1 MSRRRIAMASGA
13 LLLTAGAVAVPGTA
27 ATAAPAAPAPKPGTA
42 GPGAFSKA
50 PFTVDPPPA
59 TRKKAIDNAKKALSA
74 HARQAHTVS
83 GHAFTARSVVVDA
96 NGAADVRFD
105 RTYKGLPVYGGDL
118 IVHLKPNGAYE
129 ALNTAAPAT
138 PAVSTTPKVAAK
150 AAAATARSQVKG
162 TVTAT
167 GKPALAVWNSGR
179 SSQLVWETVV
189 RGTLEDGTPTVL
201 HVLVDT
207 HKGTV
212 VSTRDEVHS
221 MLSPAQ
227 AAKAAQAAGAPA
239 KALTAGTGNSI
250 YSGTVSID
258 LTQSGSTWTMK
269 DPSHGNGYTTN
280 LNHATSGTGTTFS
293 NTTGTFGN
301 GTNSDP
307 ASAGVDAHYGAAKTF
322 DYFKNVHGRNGI
334 FGNGAGVPSRTHYG
348 NAYVNAF
355 WDGSQMTYGDG
366 SGNARPLVELDVAG
380 HEMSHG
386 VSGAL
391 TGWDETGETGG
402 MNEGTS
408 DIFGTMV
415 EFYANNASDTPDY
428 TMGELININGDN
440 TPLRYM
446 YQPSLDGAS
455 PNCYTSGNGSLDP
468 HYSMGPLNHWF
479 YLLAQGSGNHG
490 YGNSPTCNS
499 STVTGLGNDKAA
511 KIWYKA
517 LASYA
522 SSSENYARARTD
534 SLKAAADLYGTHC
547 TEYNTVDAAWAA
559 VSVTG
564 TDPVPGT
571 CSTNPGSPSVTS
583 PGNQTGTVGT
593 AVSLQISASDPSGG
607 ALTYS
612 ATGLPAGLTINAS
625 TGLISGTPTTAGTS
639 TVVVTAKNAANAT
652 GSATF
657 TWTINPAGGG
667 GTCSS
672 PGNKVT
678 NGGFESG
685 TTPWTTTSGVV
696 SANGSGETART
707 GTHFAW
713 LNGYGSAHTDSATQS
728 VTIPAGCK
736 ASLSFYLH
744 IDTDES
750 GSTVYDKLT
759 VKAGST
765 TLATYSNAN
774 AATGY
779 ALKTFDVSALA
790 GQTVTLSFSGT
801 EDAYLQTSF
810 VLDDVS
816 LTAS

>member
-1 MSRRRIAMASGA
+1 MFRPRIATVSATATLAVAAA
-13 LLLTAGAVAVPGTA
+13 LL
-27 ATAAPAAPAPKPGTA
+27 AAPAASASPASPAKPPAPAKTQAA
-42 GPGAFSKA
+42 GHSAFTKDD
-50 PFTVDPPPA
+50 FTTNPSA
-59 TRKKAIDNAKKALSA
+59 STRKKAIADARKALSA
-74 HARQAHTVS
+74 HKSTAHVRS
-83 GHAFTARSVVVDA
+83 GNAFTERSVVVAKD
-96 NGAADVRFD
+96 GSADVRFD
-105 RTYKGLPVYGGDL
+105 RTFHGLPVYGGDL
-118 IVHLKPNGAYE
+118 VVHLKPGGSYR
-129 ALNTAAPAT
+129 ALNTATPAA
-138 PAVSTTPKVAAK
+138 AVSTTAKVASSS
-150 AAAATARSQVKG
+150 AASTSRARLHG
-162 TVTAT
+162 TVASV
-167 GKPALAVWNSGR
+167 GKPHLAVWATGR
-179 SSQLVWETVV
+179 SSTLVWETVV
-189 RGTLEDGTPTVL
+189 RGVRADRTPSVL
-201 HVLVDT
+201 HVLVDAT
-207 HKGTV
+207 KGKV
-212 VSTRDEVHS
+212 VTQRDEIETL
-221 MLSPAQ
+221 LSPAQ
-227 AAKAAQAAGAPA
+227 QKAAEARGGVTP
-239 KALTAGTGNSI
+239 LVAGTGNSI
-250 YSGTVSID
+250 YSGSVPID
-258 LTQSGSTWTMK
+258 LTQSGSTYSMK

-307 ASAGVDAHYGAAKTF
+307 ASAGVDAHFGAAKTF
-322 DYFKNVHGRNGI
+322 DYFKNTHGRNGI

-366 SGNARPLVELDVAG
+366 SGNSRPLVEIDVAG

-415 EFYANNASDTPDY
+415 EFYANNAKDTPDY

-468 HYSMGPLNHWF
+468 HYSLGPLAHWF
-479 YLLAQGSGNHG
+479 FLLAVGSGNHG

-499 STVTGLGNDKAA
+499 STLTGIGNDKSA
-511 KIWYKA
+511 KIWYRA

-522 SSSENYARARTD
+522 SSSENYSRARTD

-547 TEYNTVDAAWAA
+547 TEYNAVNAAWAA

-571 CSTNPGSPSVTS
+571 CPGQPGAPSVTS
-583 PGNQTGTVGT
+583 PGNQTSTAGT
-593 AVSLQISASDPSGG
+593 AASLQIQASDPNGQT
-607 ALTYS
+607 LTYS
-612 ATGLPAGLTINAS
+612 ATGLPAGLSINAS
-625 TGLISGTPTTAGTS
+625 TGLISGTPTTAGSSSVT
-639 TVVVTAKNAANAT
+639 VTAKNTSNLT
-652 GSATF
+652 GSTTF
-657 TWTINPAGGG
+657 TWTVNPVGGG
-667 GTCSS
+667 CSS
-672 PGNKVT
+672 SGNKVT

-696 SANGSGETART
+696 STGGGETAHS
-707 GTHFAW
+707 GSYFAW
-713 LNGYGSAHTDSATQS
+713 LDGYGTTHTDSATQS
-728 VTIPAGCK
+728 VTIPAGCH
-736 ASLSFYLH
+736 ASLSFWLH
-744 IDTDES
+744 IDTSET
-750 GSTVYDKLT
+750 GSTAYDKLT

-774 AATGY
+774 AASGY
-779 ALKTFDVSALA
+779 AQKTFDVSSFA

-801 EDAYLQTSF
+801 EDSSLQTSF
-810 VLDDVS
+810 VLDDVAVN
-816 LTAS
+816 AS